1 MRRSDSRSL
10 GCYFPRRPA
19 VHYLTDT
26 IAGYC
31 VAIATVLAIALVL
44 DHWRQWGITPRVETA
59 AWPDSGEHGV
69 QAAVSL

>member
-44 DHWRQWGITPRVETA
+44 DHWRQWGITRKGGDGGLA
-59 AWPDSGEHGV
+59 G
-69 QAAVSL
+69 

>member
-1 MRRSDSRSL
+1 
-10 GCYFPRRPA
+10 

-44 DHWRQWGITPRVETA
+44 DHWRQWGITRKGGDGGLA
-59 AWPDSGEHGV
+59 G
-69 QAAVSL
+69 